1 MRRPL
6 TTTCVDVRAA
16 ICDPDQSVDLHV
28 DLVRLDIGVL
38 LHNHV
43 GGLVPGL
50 TGRFVPGH
58 HAFESR
64 AVLGVVH
71 TLRIAIRPASTARSA
86 RPSGMD
92 NASAQRT
99 NLAIT

>member
-6 TTTCVDVRAA
+6 STICVNVRATTY
-16 ICDPDQSVDLHV
+16 DSDQCIDMHV
-28 DLVRLDIGVL
+28 DLARLDVVVL

-64 AVLGVVH
+64 AVLGVVQALA
-71 TLRIAIRPASTARSA
+71 TLCLLR
-86 RPSGMD
+86 
-92 NASAQRT
+92 
-99 NLAIT
+99 LHL